1 MTDDRQNRRERDPR
15 ADHAGTDAAEARGPS
30 GLHDALARG
39 ALTKLR
45 VVAPRA
51 AGLPDP
57 DVLGSL
63 LAALSDEDR
72 GRLGT
77 AIDAMTA
84 AGLTPEDIVDVYLP
98 AAARRL
104 GEAWVGD
111 EMSFA
116 AVTVG
121 TARLQALLRDLS
133 EGSGPPERGGGD
145 GGTALLVLREGDDH
159 SLGAMIAAAQ
169 LRRAAVSVRL
179 SVGCPDDEVLDIV
192 RGGGFDMIALSAG
205 AAQDTEVLGGFV
217 ALVRAAAGRPVGIA
231 VGGSIVSTESCAAE
245 QGLERIRA
253 ACGADHVG
261 TDIVRAAAACGVFG
275 PARRAAAAGARPPPA
290 GPA

>member
-1 MTDDRQNRRERDPR
+1 MTDDRQNRREQGIEEDR
-15 ADHAGTDAAEARGPS
+15 ASPGAAGARGPS

-45 VVAPRA
+45 LVAPA
-51 AGLPDP
+51 ATGKPDP
-57 DVLGSL
+57 DVLDSL

-72 GRLGT
+72 GRLGA

-121 TARLQALLRDLS
+121 TARLQALLRDLA
-133 EGSGPPERGGGD
+133 ERSGPPERGGGD

-179 SVGCPDDEVLDIV
+179 SVGRPDDEVLDLV

-205 AAQDTEVLGGFV
+205 AAQDPQVLGGFV
-217 ALVRAAAGRPVGIA
+217 ALVRAAADRPVGIA
-231 VGGSIVSTESCAAE
+231 VGGSIVSAEAYAADH
-245 QGLERIRA
+245 GLDRIRT

-261 TDIVRAAAACGVFG
+261 TDIVHAAVACGVIG
-275 PARRAAAAGARPPPA
+275 PARRGGAAGARPPPV
-290 GPA
+290 GPT